1 MTSIQAN
8 ALEVLVGDTHIKVA
22 APEGYCPLD
31 KQHPLDSQVFV
42 AAQQV
47 LQGRNEELAV
57 FAECNRLKAWREG
70 TAPDLGDAVDY
81 QVPLQLKDR
90 KVSADAVIPSVCA
103 EMRKNGA
110 VAFKDAADLNKG
122 FEAMTALAG
131 NVKVNSQELYGVLH
145 EDKTGCYWGGI
156 QKLKINNSKVKNL
169 FIIQGITVVKGKAL
183 VFCDARS
190 LGSAS
195 AIQAQLGAV
204 RSTIAAT
211 LAQN

>member
-1 MTSIQAN
+1 MRLLRRDAPYRPVISRW
-8 ALEVLVGDTHIKVA
+8 VA
-22 APEGYCPLD
+22 
-31 KQHPLDSQVFV
+31 VWV
-42 AAQQV
+42 AVRAIV
-47 LQGRNEELAV
+47 AV
-57 FAECNRLKAWREG
+57 
-70 TAPDLGDAVDY
+70 
-81 QVPLQLKDR
+81 
-90 KVSADAVIPSVCA
+90 
-103 EMRKNGA
+103 RKNGA